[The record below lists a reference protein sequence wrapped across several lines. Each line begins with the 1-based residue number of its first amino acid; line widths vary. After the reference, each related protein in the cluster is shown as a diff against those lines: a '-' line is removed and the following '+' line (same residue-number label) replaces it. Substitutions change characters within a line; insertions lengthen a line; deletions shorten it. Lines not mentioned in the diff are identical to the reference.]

1 LVAKDVSRFKGGAA
15 MQREAV
21 KSSNLKAVG
30 YDKKMLVLEIE
41 FDTGSVY
48 QYANVPEAVYVG
60 LKAAPSKGRF
70 FAARIK
76 DSYRCTRI
84 R

>member
-1 LVAKDVSRFKGGAA
+1 

-21 KSSNLKAVG
+21 KSSNIKSAG
-30 YDKKMLVLEIE
+30 YDKAVLILEIE
-41 FDTGSVY
+41 FATGGLY

-60 LKAAPSKGRF
+60 LRSAPSKGRF

-76 DSYRCTRI
+76 DRYRCTRI
-84 R
+84 SLRSTK